1 MGRKIFFIAVHPP
14 FEVGARRASAG
25 RPPAKISNIAI
36 YGFIVAHSDR
46 KVKRQT
52 CFLFGSDKKDGGM
65 RAAGAPGQEKTAV
78 QGKDR
83 GQLQKNIL
91 KNRGEGLTK
100 NCQTWYNKMLLC
112 PCVKGPLP
120 LLNWSQCNTGFGKRQ
135 GTCRGIYQRV
145 RAFGK
150 RPSPRNCRFFT
161 KRRAVFPANGP
172 EKLEIHPFSAE
183 ESELIF

>member
-1 MGRKIFFIAVHPP
+1 MTEKSRD
-14 FEVGARRASAG
+14 
-25 RPPAKISNIAI
+25 RPA
-36 YGFIVAHSDR
+36 
-46 KVKRQT
+46 
-52 CFLFGSDKKDGGM
+52 FLFGSDKKDGGM

-150 RPSPRNCRFFT
+150 RPSPRNCRFYT